1 MKKTVYLVIATFS
14 LLFSTGHGQI
24 TITGNEHVF
33 NNYSESFGKNVTF
46 SLNDDDV
53 NNIFVFKD
61 DKMKNVSKI
70 FDKIEINGFIKG
82 SKTWV
87 VHGITTHKK
96 KNYLHIS
103 QNNNNLYLWVDKTDY
118 VNKMQN
124 ISIYDNYIDMLNENN
139 IFLNKSASPIDL
151 SSKYLLCDTAC
162 HIKWTGYELVD
173 ETINF
178 FYSFIDKNKS
188 SSDTYSIKA
197 STITQDKF
205 VNIHFIDE
213 CLLLEQNFKDS
224 LEDEKLH
231 AFLISQKM
239 QGDVDTVFL
248 FKPVQGWHHNSIR
261 TVISTNT
268 NDITLYA
275 PDSTYSQMSYTEYLD
290 YVTRRGHKGEMLRM
304 NLAKH
309 ADSVNS
315 IGFMLQRS
323 MDLLEDSKYHAFI
336 LKQDFVSEDLEKG
349 DTVFMFSFN
358 EGYHGG
364 KIKNIYDP
372 TVLQNIDI
380 SNGSDMSYSDYRSYI
395 LRRNG
400 EGEQYRK
407 ELAKQRDSIS
417 VMYRWMSYLEKKK
430 SYYDKL
436 NQKQIFLI
444 GKEYA
449 YGDYSDFGLEL
460 EFYNCFK
467 KAIKYIKFET
477 KSYNIF
483 GDLQGDY
490 FGKKVSGGRCV
501 GPLEPGESAKWRF
514 DELYYDK
521 NDIIQYVCV
530 TKVTFTFIDNTTIT
544 YTDINNHKTNDVYN
558 KNK

>member
-1 MKKTVYLVIATFS
+1 MPIA
-14 LLFSTGHGQI
+14 LFFNIGYGQI
-24 TITGNEHVF
+24 TITGKEHLL
-33 NNYSESFGKNVTF
+33 NNYSEAIGKNVIF
-46 SLNDDDV
+46 IFDNDDIEHIYV
-53 NNIFVFKD
+53 IKD
-61 DKMKNVSKI
+61 DKMKNASKI
-70 FDKIEINGFIKG
+70 FDIIEINGFIKG

-103 QNNNNLYLWVDKTDY
+103 QNNNNLYIWVDKKDY
-118 VNKMQN
+118 VNKMRN
-124 ISIYDNYIDMLNENN
+124 ISIYDNYIDILNEKN
-139 IFLNKSASPIDL
+139 IYLKKSVSLTDL

-173 ETINF
+173 DTIYF
-178 FYSFIDKNKS
+178 FYSFVDKNKS
-188 SSDTYSIKA
+188 SSDTYNISA

-205 VNIHFIDE
+205 VNTCFIDE
-213 CLLLEQNFKDS
+213 CLFLEQNFKDS
-224 LEDEKLH
+224 LEDKKLH

-239 QGDVDTVFL
+239 QGYVDTVFL
-248 FKPVQGWHHNSIR
+248 FKPDQGWHHNSIR
-261 TVISTNT
+261 SVISTNS
-268 NDITLYA
+268 NEITLYA

-290 YVTRRGHKGEMLRM
+290 YVTRRGHKGDMLRM
-304 NLAKH
+304 NLAKY
-309 ADSVNS
+309 ADSLNS
-315 IGFMLQRS
+315 IGFMIQRRI
-323 MDLLEDSKYHAFI
+323 DLLEDSKYHAFI
-336 LKQDFVSEDLEKG
+336 LKQDYVSEDLEKG
-349 DTVFMFSFN
+349 DTIFMFSFN
-358 EGYHGG
+358 EGYHCGE
-364 KIKNIYDP
+364 IKKIYDP

-380 SNGSDMSYSDYRSYI
+380 SNGSNMSYSEYRSYI
-395 LRRNG
+395 LRSNG
-400 EGEQYRK
+400 EGGKFRK

-417 VMYRWMSYLEKKK
+417 LMYRWIRYLEKEK

-460 EFYNCFK
+460 EFYNCFRK
-467 KAIKYIKFET
+467 TIKYIKFET
-477 KSYNIF
+477 KSYNVF

-501 GPLEPGESAKWRF
+501 GPLEPGESATWRF

-530 TKVTFTFIDNTTIT
+530 TKVTFTFVDNTTLT
-544 YTDINNHKTNDVYN
+544 YTDINNHITMNVYN

>member
-14 LLFSTGHGQI
+14 LLFSTGYGQI

-139 IFLNKSASPIDL
+139 IYLKKCASPIDL

-162 HIKWTGYELVD
+162 HIKWTGYELIND
-173 ETINF
+173 TIYF

-188 SSDTYSIKA
+188 SSDTYSISA

-205 VNIHFIDE
+205 VNIRFIDE

-304 NLAKH
+304 DLAKY

-315 IGFMLQRS
+315 IGFVLHMQQLQKKMEREKELEKS
-323 MDLLEDSKYHAFI
+323 NNPLLAKPRVNDVERKFLAKSAIVTNIKEWFYDNDSGKWINPKHRQGDGHCKSLQLCSFGNSGETYYALRIATAGGEYEYPHLQLVFIPYDEYYLYVYDHTGVSLLQNPNEIACWVDSWEKYHYNNYWEFHTDNMI
-336 LKQDFVSEDLEKG
+336 VRDLKHTYYSHDGYIWVQKCGNHIRFYDNAGYGSRDGHFNSRNIEREVGLHYYEIPISEWRRL
-349 DTVFMFSFN
+349 FSIV
-358 EGYHGG
+358 
-364 KIKNIYDP
+364 K
-372 TVLQNIDI
+372 
-380 SNGSDMSYSDYRSYI
+380 
-395 LRRNG
+395 
-400 EGEQYRK
+400 
-407 ELAKQRDSIS
+407 
-417 VMYRWMSYLEKKK
+417 
-430 SYYDKL
+430 
-436 NQKQIFLI
+436 
-444 GKEYA
+444 
-449 YGDYSDFGLEL
+449 
-460 EFYNCFK
+460 
-467 KAIKYIKFET
+467 
-477 KSYNIF
+477 
-483 GDLQGDY
+483 
-490 FGKKVSGGRCV
+490 
-501 GPLEPGESAKWRF
+501 
-514 DELYYDK
+514 
-521 NDIIQYVCV
+521 
-530 TKVTFTFIDNTTIT
+530 
-544 YTDINNHKTNDVYN
+544 
-558 KNK
+558 